1 MKPFNSYSVETQDD
15 PVLEV
20 INPQLANLTT
30 DQQVAIAIA
39 ALFEAYEPDSISFD
53 YEECTS
59 RHYDKSVELIQLLS
73 KPGKLALCRAVLE
86 HLAVAEWAQK
96 GTISSTSGGG
106 PSSSLEH
113 CSSRFP

>member
-1 MKPFNSYSVETQDD
+1 MKPLNAYSVEPEDD
-15 PVLEV
+15 PVLDA

-53 YEECTS
+53 YEHCTS
-59 RHYDKSVELIQLLS
+59 RHYDLSVELIQLLS

-86 HLAVAEWAQK
+86 HLAVEEMGSKRNNLINPWRR
-96 GTISSTSGGG
+96 S
-106 PSSSLEH
+106 
-113 CSSRFP
+113 